1 MCVYGLRVSNDVN
14 VEVAMIPIKTCFVTG
29 VFLKPVCL
37 LALEEERSTRRSAR
51 QHRVLKAITGVGNLV
66 TGGAT
71 QCVDDRWR
79 GLCRN
84 STLSCLTTKARID
97 HQDKDGIFWPANDG
111 DRP

>member
-51 QHRVLKAITGVGNLV
+51 QHRVLTAITGVGNLV
-66 TGGAT
+66 TGG
-71 QCVDDRWR
+71 
-79 GLCRN
+79 
-84 STLSCLTTKARID
+84 
-97 HQDKDGIFWPANDG
+97 G
-111 DRP
+111 DTMC